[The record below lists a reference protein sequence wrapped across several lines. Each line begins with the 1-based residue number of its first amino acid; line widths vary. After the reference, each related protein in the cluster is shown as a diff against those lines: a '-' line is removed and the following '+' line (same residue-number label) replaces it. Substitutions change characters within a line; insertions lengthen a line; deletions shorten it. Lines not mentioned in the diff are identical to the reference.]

1 MIRRVFGAVAAALL
15 LMPVF
20 TPTASAAAPRPVVV
34 VAGTFGPAFFYEPL
48 AARLRGDG
56 RQVAIFQLTGLGTAD
71 IRTSA
76 RDLDRFVDSFRGR
89 TGASSVDLV
98 AHSQGGLVARQ
109 YIKNEGGSGEVGTLV
124 NLAAPNYGTVVAN
137 VADFFGGGNCLQIVA
152 CQQMKVGSSFLGALN
167 AGDDTV
173 GSVRYVNLFTVLDEL
188 VQPVWNAAMG
198 DGAENVLVQN
208 QCPLRAV
215 AHVGMALDGTV
226 YDGVR
231 DALGGQAVRLN
242 CFAL

>member
-1 MIRRVFGAVAAALL
+1 MRRVIGTIAAALAL
-15 LMPVF
+15 LTAF
-20 TPTASAAAPRPVVV
+20 APTASAAPRPVVV

-48 AARLRGDG
+48 AARLRADG

-76 RDLDRFVDSFRGR
+76 RDLNRFVDDFRGR

-109 YIKNEGGSGEVGTLV
+109 YIKNEGGAGEVGALV
-124 NLAAPNYGTVVAN
+124 NLAAPNKGTVVAN
-137 VADFFGGGNCLQIVA
+137 IADFFGGGNCLQIVS
-152 CQQMKVGSSFLGALN
+152 CQQMRVGSSFLDSLN

-173 GSVRYVNLFTVLDEL
+173 GAVRYTNLFTALDEL
-188 VQPVWNAAMG
+188 VQPVWNAAMD
-198 DGAENVLVQN
+198 DGAENVLVQR

-231 DALGGQAVRLN
+231 DALRGEPVRLN